1 MEVFEMIDISDKNLL
16 REIEKE
22 INPPSLRRQELT
34 SKMIQK
40 IKYLNLSRCEIKS
53 LKGIEYCRNIEVL
66 YLIDNKFED
75 ISPLT
80 ELQNLELLDLS
91 MNPQIDWSTL
101 TKSLNSVKYLYLR
114 SCELPSD
121 LVLRFFPNVRQVS
134 LYHNNISKVESLYN
148 LKQLDSVD
156 LSHNKVTSYELNIFI
171 NKTGVGIMKK
181 QFASD
186 YYASDN
192 RINTI

>member
-181 QFASD
+181 
-186 YYASDN
+186 
-192 RINTI
+192 TVC

>member
-1 MEVFEMIDISDKNLL
+1 MEVFEMIHISDKNLL

-53 LKGIEYCRNIEVL
+53 LKGIEYSRNIEVL